1 MIKHIYKHEG
11 SFEFEAGGSID
22 NLEVAYH
29 TSPWGYSPD
38 KKVIWLCHALTADS
52 DPEGSW
58 WPALV
63 GPGKLIDTE
72 KYFVICANVLGSA
85 CGSSGPVSTNPKTG
99 KPYYFEFPRVTVRDT
114 VRAFD
119 LLRQHLGI
127 EKIDVL
133 IGTSM
138 GGFMSFEWAVMRPGI
153 FGKIFFI
160 LFLARYLD
168 RSQNSD
174 SQLRRFIAA
183 TAILLVPMGLILV
196 QPDLGTASVY
206 IPVFLLMCF
215 IAGIPLRYIMYI
227 LLMGIMTIVFAI
239 APVWNTEIAKTP
251 HAAISIL
258 TDMRLRMILVGAS
271 AAISLIG
278 FAVRRYFRGAGYW
291 FWLTYITSI
300 ITVSLVMSV
309 VLGKV
314 LKYYQIKRLIVFMDP
329 QTDPLGSGWNIIQSK
344 IAIGAGGIFG
354 RGYLN
359 GTQSHYRFLPQQST
373 DFIFSILSEE
383 LGFAGGC
390 MVFFL
395 YFLIFMRILRIMKK
409 TPNRYGLYILAGILA
424 MFSFHFFINVGMVM
438 GMMPITGIPL
448 LFLSYGGSS
457 LLSAMTCVGLIMSIS
472 SRRGLK

>member
-1 MIKHIYKHEG
+1 MKNRILSRFDYFLILIVLTLVTTGILFIYSSSINSEGISVTNEYIKQIIWASAGIVCMVTATLYDYRKLESSSLWLYLG
-11 SFEFEAGGSID
+11 LILLLVYTRIFGRYVNGAKSWIGIGEF
-22 NLEVAYH
+22 
-29 TSPWGYSPD
+29 
-38 KKVIWLCHALTADS
+38 
-52 DPEGSW
+52 
-58 WPALV
+58 
-63 GPGKLIDTE
+63 
-72 KYFVICANVLGSA
+72 
-85 CGSSGPVSTNPKTG
+85 
-99 KPYYFEFPRVTVRDT
+99 
-114 VRAFD
+114 
-119 LLRQHLGI
+119 GI
-127 EKIDVL
+127 QPSE
-133 IGTSM
+133 
-138 GGFMSFEWAVMRPGI
+138 

-183 TAILLVPMGLILV
+183 TAILLVPMGLILI

-291 FWLTYITSI
+291 FWLTYIMSI

-390 MVFFL
+390 MVFLL
-395 YFLIFMRILRIMKK
+395 YFLIFTRILRIMKK